1 MSRFILIVAV
11 AAVMASSLA
20 VAGPLDTEEWR
31 DHYYSIR
38 SSMTSALLDS
48 LNPKDLLGNSW
59 NVPPYTALSPL
70 TDSTLLNVSLPA
82 NNYLILALGNW
93 KVQSNRKTLVVRI
106 EGVDAASQLQFHKT
120 KCGYATPPPA
130 NHFEL
135 PVVEYR
141 DTVGVYR
148 ASKVFDPQPSWEWII
163 IKNNGPNNMTL
174 PKVFWTSRCV
184 PRAPSLTTWGLLAL
198 VGLLAATAIWVIT
211 RRRAG
216 LAT

>member
-1 MSRFILIVAV
+1 MSRFVLIAAVVAV
-11 AAVMASSLA
+11 MISSPA
-20 VAGPLDTEEWR
+20 VAGPLDTEAWR
-31 DHYYSIR
+31 DHYYFTA
-38 SSMTSALLDS
+38 SSLPSDNMLD
-48 LNPKDLLGNSW
+48 PTDLLGDSW
-59 NVPPYTALSPL
+59 NAPPYTALSPL
-70 TDSTLLNVSLPA
+70 KDSTLLNVSLPA
-82 NNYLILALGNW
+82 NSYLILALGNW

-106 EGVDAASQLQFHKT
+106 EGVGATSQLQFYKT

-163 IKNNGPNNMTL
+163 IKNNGPDMTL

-198 VGLLAATAIWVIT
+198 VGLLAATAIWVIRKRST
-211 RRRAG
+211 G